1 MADALEGLKN
11 LDREA
16 LMTRMAEE
24 LPEIREK
31 LNVTIDALAEK
42 TGIDITKL
50 KASENGRRSLKWSEY
65 LSLVFVIWNNNIGRG
80 LLDSKGLFPDELKS
94 ALSVNRNAHA
104 PVTESSKYGY

>member
-1 MADALEGLKN
+1 MADVLEGLKK

-16 LMTRMAEE
+16 LMNRMAAE
-24 LPEIREK
+24 LPEIRES

-42 TGIDITKL
+42 TGIDAAKL
-50 KASENGRRSLKWSEY
+50 KASENGKRALKWSEY

-80 LLDSKGLFPDELKS
+80 LLDSKGLFPDELKN

-104 PVTESSKYGY
+104 PVTESSKYGV